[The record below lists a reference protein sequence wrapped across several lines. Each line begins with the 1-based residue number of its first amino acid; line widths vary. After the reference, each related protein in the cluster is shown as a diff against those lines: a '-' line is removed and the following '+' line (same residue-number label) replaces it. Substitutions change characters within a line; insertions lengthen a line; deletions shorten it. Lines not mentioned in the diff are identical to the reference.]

1 MTTQI
6 TLPRNKK
13 IEIARAAAG
22 WFFASNSTNLHGQ
35 VEAVTSA
42 AINLT
47 MWAMQEAYRD
57 SLVAGVELP
66 DPVGWMRPS
75 IAENGYVY
83 DSCFR
88 DENGIVKPETREAQG
103 FKRLYTADQLRQAV
117 ADALAKQVQLGYKI
131 VPVSPTHAQAKA
143 AADAW
148 LNCDSR
154 IFINKAI
161 AAVRA
166 ANAAAPDQKDAA

>member
-47 MWAMQEAYRD
+47 MEAMQEAYRD
-57 SLVAGVELP
+57 SLVAGVVLP
-66 DPVGWMRPS
+66 AP
-75 IAENGYVY
+75 I
-83 DSCFR
+83 CR
-88 DENGIVKPETREAQG
+88 DDTEHGKDY
-103 FKRLYTADQLRQAV
+103 YTADQLKQAI
-117 ADALAKQVQLGYKI
+117 ADALAKQD
-131 VPVSPTHAQAKA
+131 PFKA
-143 AADAW
+143 LPDEEVLFIAESHGIDT
-148 LNCDSR
+148 NTCDC
-154 IFINKAI
+154 IGFYTDLIQTT
-161 AAVRA
+161 
-166 ANAAAPDQKDAA
+166 PCQDQKDAA